1 MQIKVFFNYFCLIKV
16 RVLSKKQIFGIL
28 FTFLYAVAMLR
39 PLLPV
44 LIYYANYDYIATELC
59 VNKDKP
65 YLECNGKCYLEA
77 LQKSANLPTE
87 QQPISTINM
96 MDYPISTLDFDCYKA
111 PQNTITI
118 KSLTPKYCKNFIL
131 QGYITD
137 IFHPPELL
145 S

>member
-1 MQIKVFFNYFCLIKV
+1 M
-16 RVLSKKQIFGIL
+16 SKRHFFGIV

-65 YLECNGKCYLEA
+65 YLECNGKCYLKA
-77 LQKSANLPTE
+77 LQKSANLPVE
-87 QQPISTINM
+87 QPVSTTINLL
-96 MDYPISTLDFDCYKA
+96 DYPISTLDFYSYK
-111 PQNTITI
+111 ITNNI
-118 KSLTPKYCKNFIL
+118 IDVKELSPKYYKNFAL
-131 QGYITD
+131 QEYIID
-137 IFHPPELL
+137 IFQPPKLL

>member
-1 MQIKVFFNYFCLIKV
+1 MQINDFFIYFCLIKV
-16 RVLSKKQIFGIL
+16 SILSKKQIFGIF

-77 LQKSANLPTE
+77 LQKSANLPVKH
-87 QQPISTINM
+87 PVATINM
-96 MDYPISTLDFDCYKA
+96 IDYPISTLDFDSYTI
-111 PQNTITI
+111 PQNTSTI
-118 KSLTPKYCKNFIL
+118 KSLSPKFCENFVL
-131 QGYITD
+131 QEYTTD
-137 IFHPPELL
+137 VFRPPELL